1 MPDVDSLS
9 LSLSL
14 NSVMRVPMIS
24 ASLRACITVKISCIS
39 DRTSKLP
46 LSLINDSNNYYD
58 ENDDDDDGTFVTL
71 KQPNQFYLFQVTILA
86 IRVGIECLQLE

>member
-1 MPDVDSLS
+1 
-9 LSLSL
+9 
-14 NSVMRVPMIS
+14 MIS

-46 LSLINDSNNYYD
+46 LSLINDSNNYDD
-58 ENDDDDDGTFVTL
+58 ENYDDDGGDGTFVTL